1 MSNKGLYC
9 RPDPLKLVA
18 GGTGPRNW
26 NPTEWWASQVDKEEA
41 CNDRERSSA
50 DFSRVADEK
59 SFKEMKGE
67 GRRQDVS
74 FPAFHSHIAAS
85 GPKTQQVIAR
95 LGATDEIA
103 SQIAYEGV
111 NAGEKQRSK
120 RNLIS
125 LVDLEE
131 DSDVEITPT
140 TQTTKPRRQT
150 SFGTAC
156 RNP

>member
-1 MSNKGLYC
+1 MELRRQRSSGYSISACKLHKSNMH
-9 RPDPLKLVA
+9 V
-18 GGTGPRNW
+18 N
-26 NPTEWWASQVDKEEA
+26 KEEA
-41 CNDRERSSA
+41 CNDRER
-50 DFSRVADEK
+50 R
-59 SFKEMKGE
+59 
-67 GRRQDVS
+67 RRQDVS
-74 FPAFHSHIAAS
+74 FPAFHSDIAAS

-103 SQIAYEGV
+103 SQVADEGV